1 MSTRKISLGLAV
13 CLLLGIFSQQLLS
26 QRMRSGMG
34 TGMMSGGMSRPDFER
49 MRDMSPEEK
58 MRYFQKFAE
67 KQRRMIEEQEAMA
80 MQQAL
85 GADEQ
90 QWRVIEPKLKK
101 VRAYRDQAFV
111 GIGLPFQ
118 SSFTSSLAP
127 GQMGGKGFGGGFS
140 GGFQFQAGGIGQG
153 VGQGIGFQSSSPFQN
168 SGHPQTEGERI
179 CQELQMLL
187 QSPDASPAEI
197 NQKLAA
203 LRQARA
209 KARKQLALAQQELRK
224 VLNFHQQARLV
235 LMGLLD

>member
-1 MSTRKISLGLAV
+1 MFFGLAV
-13 CLLLGIFSQQLLS
+13 CLLLGVFTQELLS
-26 QRMRSGMG
+26 QGMRR
-34 TGMMSGGMSRPDFER
+34 GGMPRPDFER

-58 MRYFQKFAE
+58 VRHFQKLAE
-67 KQRRMIEEQEAMA
+67 EQRRIIEEQEALA

-90 QWRVIEPKLKK
+90 QWRIIRPKLKR
-101 VRAYRDQAFV
+101 VQAYRDQAFV

-118 SSFTSSLAP
+118 SSFTSSVAP
-127 GQMGGKGFGGGFS
+127 GQMGGRGGFGGFA
-140 GGFQFQAGGIGQG
+140 GGFQFQAGGSMQG
-153 VGQGIGFQSSSPFQN
+153 TGFQSSSPFQN
-168 SGHPQTEGERI
+168 SGQPTTAGERI

-209 KARKQLALAQQELRK
+209 KAKRQLVQAQQELRK

>member
-1 MSTRKISLGLAV
+1 MSTRKMFFGLAV
-13 CLLLGIFSQQLLS
+13 CLLLGVFTQQLLS
-26 QRMRSGMG
+26 QRMRPGMG

-58 MRYFQKFAE
+58 MRYFQKLAAE
-67 KQRRMIEEQEAMA
+67 QRRIIEEQEAMA

-90 QWRVIEPKLKK
+90 QWKVIQPKLKR
-101 VRAYRDQAFV
+101 VQAYRDQVFV
-111 GIGLPFQ
+111 GIGPPFQ
-118 SSFTSSLAP
+118 SSFTNSVVP
-127 GQMGGKGFGGGFS
+127 GQMGRFGGGFS
-140 GGFQFQAGGIGQG
+140 GGFQFQAGGTGQG
-153 VGQGIGFQSSSPFQN
+153 VGQGIGFQSSLPSQN
-168 SGHPQTEGERI
+168 SGQPQTEGERI

-187 QSPDASPAEI
+187 QVPDANPTEI
-197 NQKLAA
+197 NKKLAA

-209 KARKQLALAQQELRK
+209 KAKRQLVQAQQELRK

>member
-13 CLLLGIFSQQLLS
+13 CLLLGVFTQQLLS
-26 QRMRSGMG
+26 QQRTQRTRPRMSMGMRPPD
-34 TGMMSGGMSRPDFER
+34 MPRPDFER
-49 MRDMSPEEK
+49 MRDMNPEEK
-58 MRYFQKFAE
+58 MRYFQKFAAE
-67 KQRRMIEEQEAMA
+67 QRRVIEEQEALA

-90 QWRVIEPKLKK
+90 QWKIIQPKLKRVK
-101 VRAYRDQAFV
+101 AYRDQAFV

-118 SSFTSSLAP
+118 SSFTSSTVP
-127 GQMGGKGFGGGFS
+127 GQMGGFGSGFS
-140 GGFQFQAGGIGQG
+140 GGFEFQAGGNMQG
-153 VGQGIGFQSSSPFQN
+153 TGFQSFSPQN
-168 SGHPQTEGERI
+168 SGLSQTEGEII

-187 QSPDASPAEI
+187 QSPGAGQDEI

-209 KARKQLALAQQELRK
+209 KAKRQLVQAQQELRK

>member
-1 MSTRKISLGLAV
+1 MFSGLAV
-13 CLLLGIFSQQLLS
+13 CLLLGVFSQQLLS

-34 TGMMSGGMSRPDFER
+34 AGTMSGGMFRPDFER

-58 MRYFQKFAE
+58 MRYFQELAE
-67 KQRRMIEEQEAMA
+67 KQRRVIEEQEALA

-85 GADEQ
+85 GADER
-90 QWRVIEPKLKK
+90 QWKIIQPKLKRVK
-101 VRAYRDQAFV
+101 AYRDQAFV
-111 GIGLPFQ
+111 GIGSPFQ
-118 SSFTSSLAP
+118 SSFSSTVVP
-127 GQMGGKGFGGGFS
+127 GQGQGFGGFT
-140 GGFQFQAGGIGQG
+140 GGFQFQAGGNMQG
-153 VGQGIGFQSSSPFQN
+153 TGFQTFSPSQN
-168 SGHPQTEGERI
+168 SGLSQTEGEII

-187 QSPDASPAEI
+187 QSPGASEAEI

-209 KARKQLALAQQELRK
+209 KARRQLVQAQQELRK

>member
-1 MSTRKISLGLAV
+1 MSTRKISLVLVV
-13 CLLLGIFSQQLLS
+13 CLLLGVFTQQLLS
-26 QRMRSGMG
+26 QRTRPRMT
-34 TGMMSGGMSRPDFER
+34 TGMRPLDMPRPDFER

-58 MRYFQKFAE
+58 IRYFQE
-67 KQRRMIEEQEAMA
+67 ISEQQRRMIEEQEALA

-90 QWRVIEPKLKK
+90 LWRRIEPKLKK
-101 VRAYRDQAFV
+101 VRAFREQAFV

-118 SSFTSSLAP
+118 SSFTSSIAP
-127 GQMGGKGFGGGFS
+127 GQMGGQGFGGFA
-140 GGFQFQAGGIGQG
+140 GGFQFQAGGSMHGT
-153 VGQGIGFQSSSPFQN
+153 GFQSSSPFQN

-187 QSPDASPAEI
+187 QNPDANPAEI

-209 KARKQLALAQQELRK
+209 KAKTQLVQAQQELRK

>member
-1 MSTRKISLGLAV
+1 MSTRKLFFGLAV
-13 CLLLGIFSQQLLS
+13 CLLFGLFAQRLLS
-26 QRMRSGMG
+26 QGMRR
-34 TGMMSGGMSRPDFER
+34 GGMPRPDFEH
-49 MRDMSPEEK
+49 MRDMNPEEK

-67 KQRRMIEEQEAMA
+67 EQRRIIEEQEDLA

-90 QWRVIEPKLKK
+90 QWRVIEPKLKR

-118 SSFTSSLAP
+118 SSFTSSNVP
-127 GQMGGKGFGGGFS
+127 GQMGGQGFGGFS
-140 GGFQFQAGGIGQG
+140 GGFQFQAGGNMQG
-153 VGQGIGFQSSSPFQN
+153 TGFQSSSPFQN
-168 SGHPQTEGERI
+168 SGLSQTEGEII

-187 QSPDASPAEI
+187 QSPGASQAEI
-197 NQKLAA
+197 NLKLAA

-209 KARKQLALAQQELRK
+209 KAKRQLVQAQQELRK